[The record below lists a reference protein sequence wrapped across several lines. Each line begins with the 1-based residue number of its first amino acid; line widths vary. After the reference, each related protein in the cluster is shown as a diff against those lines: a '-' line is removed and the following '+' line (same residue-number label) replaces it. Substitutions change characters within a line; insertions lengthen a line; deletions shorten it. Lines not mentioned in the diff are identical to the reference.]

1 MCRVLHLSES
11 GYYRWLRNRGRHSSR
26 QLLAGKVK
34 KILEEHPDNRNYG
47 VDRVCL
53 ALEQDGV
60 DVSRRTVYRVMKEN
74 GWLHKRRIPHGIT
87 KTTTEAQEQE
97 NLLKRDFS
105 AQRPLE
111 KFLTDITEV
120 QCADGKLYV
129 SPIMDCFSGEI
140 VALEMRDNRKKE
152 LCIDTVRQLERIYP
166 SLKGAVFHSDRGSQY
181 SSAAFRAELSR
192 CGMIQSLSGTG
203 HCFDNARMESFFAT
217 LKKEKIYQIAAYK
230 LPREQVKTI
239 IFRYI
244 FIYYNRVRVYTR
256 NPMEMSRNVQS
267 GNTQNLKSM
276 VCHCVDADYAQNKKQ
291 EETNMTIDSAKDLQM
306 NIAKEGLAL
315 LMLHPSLDVQLHR
328 ECIFLIGTAWDIPV
342 GDTQEVISLLDRE
355 LDAIRA
361 AGEGGT
367 VAHVLP
373 EDELSMNAI
382 GLETLDNIWDLFE
395 TSLRMDS
402 MQARTKMFEMAKWLE
417 ESQNLLD

>member
-1 MCRVLHLSES
+1 MFLYFKRREKRGKREAPRLRFLVLRRKTLTVGTALLAAAAIFGAVNAPAAVRASVAT
-11 GYYRWLRNRGRHSSR
+11 R
-26 QLLAGKVK
+26 QLPIYCVERDQKVCSISFDAAWGADNTQ
-34 KILEEHPDNRNYG
+34 KILDVLADYG
-47 VDRVCL
+47 VKATFFVVGNWADQYP
-53 ALEQDGV
+53 EQAKAIV
-60 DVSRRTVYRVMKEN
+60 D
-74 GWLHKRRIPHGIT
+74 
-87 KTTTEAQEQE
+87 
-97 NLLKRDFS
+97 
-105 AQRPLE
+105 
-111 KFLTDITEV
+111 
-120 QCADGKLYV
+120 
-129 SPIMDCFSGEI
+129 SGC
-140 VALEMRDNRKKE
+140 E
-152 LCIDTVRQLERIYP
+152 LMN
-166 SLKGAVFHSDRGSQY
+166 HSI
-181 SSAAFRAELSR
+181 L
-192 CGMIQSLSGTG
+192 
-203 HCFDNARMESFFAT
+203 
-217 LKKEKIYQIAAYK
+217 
-230 LPREQVKTI
+230 
-239 IFRYI
+239 
-244 FIYYNRVRVYTR
+244 
-256 NPMEMSRNVQS
+256 EMSRNVQS